1 MAGFVLDER
10 LAADTAAIGKLEL
23 CRCLLMN
30 DRTYPWLILVPE
42 RADMRELHELDRGDR
57 VLLMEEIVRA
67 QLALQTIHKPDKL
80 NVGALGNAVPQLHIH
95 VIARFKTD
103 AAGLRPVWG
112 AVPPAP
118 YDTAAQK
125 AARDRIARELARS
138 GPFAAI

>member
-10 LAADTAAIGKLEL
+10 LAADTAAVGKLEL

-42 RADMRELHELDRGDR
+42 RAGIREFHQLEQSDRA
-57 VLLMEEIVRA
+57 LLMEEIVRA
-67 QLALQTIHKPDKL
+67 QRALQAVYKPDKL

-95 VIARFKTD
+95 VIARFKSD

-112 AVPPAP
+112 IAPAAP
-118 YDTAAQK
+118 YEAAILK
-125 AARDRIARELARS
+125 DARDRIANELARS